1 MTYGL
6 PSIYLDH
13 AATTPTDPEV
23 VSAMLPYFSQVFGNP
38 SSIYQIGQDGFAA
51 IDRSRRAIASILGTR
66 GSEILFTSGATESNN
81 LALKGVAW
89 AARLRNP
96 GGPMPHVI
104 TTAIEH
110 HAVLHAAESL
120 RELGFSVTVLECD
133 AEGVVSPDALRQ
145 AIRPE
150 TCLISIMYAN
160 NEIGSI
166 QAIHELS
173 AVAREF
179 GIPFHTDAVQAAG
192 LLPLDVEA
200 LGVDLLSLS
209 AHKFY
214 GPKGVGLLYVR
225 KGTPIRF
232 QQDGGGQES
241 GRRGGTE
248 NVPLIVGMAEALQRA
263 ETLREAY
270 AEHTRDLT
278 ERLGNGIVET
288 IPDVR
293 INGPQ
298 PGPARLSN
306 NLNVSFRG
314 VQGET
319 VLLGLDMQGVAASAG
334 SACTTGNSE
343 PSHVLQAIGLDDDD
357 ARASL
362 RLTVG
367 RGNSREEID
376 DALVALQDVIARTR
390 ELAGASSRSATS

>member
-23 VSAMLPYFSQVFGNP
+23 VSAMLPYFTSTFGNP
-38 SSIYQIGQDGFAA
+38 SSIYQIGQDGHAA
-51 IDRSRRAIASILGTR
+51 LDRSRRVVATILGSR
-66 GSEILFTSGATESNN
+66 ASEILFTSGATESNN

-89 AARLRNP
+89 AARLANLD
-96 GGPMPHVI
+96 GPIPHII
-104 TTAIEH
+104 TSAIEH
-110 HAVLHAAESL
+110 HAVLHAAEALVEQGFSLSVLPCNAEGIVSVDSL
-120 RELGFSVTVLECD
+120 RD
-133 AEGVVSPDALRQ
+133 

-150 TCLISIMYAN
+150 TCLVSVMYAN
-160 NEIGSI
+160 NETGAI
-166 QAIHELS
+166 QPIADLA
-173 AVAREF
+173 AVAREH

-192 LLPLDVEA
+192 LLPIDLQH
-200 LGVDLLSLS
+200 LGVDLMSLS

-214 GPKGVGLLYVR
+214 GPKGAGLLYIR

-248 NVPLIVGMAEALQRA
+248 NVPLIVGLADALQRA
-263 ETLREAY
+263 EAIRNDYAAHTATLR
-270 AEHTRDLT
+270 DLLWD
-278 ERLGNGIVET
+278 EIQASV
-288 IPDVR
+288 PDVR
-293 INGPQ
+293 LNGPQ
-298 PGPARLSN
+298 PGPRRLPN

-343 PSHVLQAIGLDDDD
+343 PSHVLLAAGLTEEE

-362 RLTVG
+362 RMTVG
-367 RGNSREEID
+367 RGNTREEIE
-376 DALVALQDVIARTR
+376 DAATAIQDVIQRTR
-390 ELAGASSRSATS
+390 SLAGSPIS